1 MIRRRRACET
11 SPSPAWDVAGT
22 GLERVP
28 DAGVAKQILDRVNGM
43 NVATSLKALAVTVAF
58 ASAAFLDPLA
68 R

>member
-1 MIRRRRACET
+1 M
-11 SPSPAWDVAGT
+11 AGT
-22 GLERVP
+22 GLERVQ